1 MKVSIKNYT
10 FRNLSF
16 WLLIVIAIWAFL
28 FRGLIL
34 DEVYDNVDDGLKN
47 QKIEIIRHAFIDP
60 TVIKTNEF
68 GLAQFKIL
76 PVAFNQYSE
85 FNHFSNKMIFMEYDN
100 DMEPYRVMQTGFI
113 GPDKNY
119 YSLEIRTST
128 VEEDDLI
135 YDLTISLIALY
146 FFILISVLLINL
158 FGLNKAFKPF
168 KKIINQIQQYRVG
181 ESKSYD
187 EIETNVKEFVIL
199 QDNFKEMIRRNE
211 QVFNQQK
218 LFIENASHELQT
230 PLTIALNRLDLML
243 DDDKL
248 SEKQLTDLADTKNTL
263 WRMVNLNKSLLML
276 SRIENQQF
284 SEKSEVNFTQITKE
298 LIDDYEPF
306 FESKNIQFKLINNA
320 EFITEFNPDLARILV
335 SNLIRNTV
343 KHNNSQKLIELTS
356 DGNQFIFAN
365 TSDNSAL
372 NPQYIFNRFYK
383 QGNSENSNGLGLSII
398 ETILKNQSKI
408 EIVYQFQNPFH
419 EFILRKK

>member
-10 FRNLSF
+10 FRYLSF

-76 PVAFNQYSE
+76 PVSFNQYSE

-168 KKIINQIQQYRVG
+168 KKIINQIQQYRVD
-181 ESKSYD
+181 ETKSYD

-284 SEKSEVNFTQITKE
+284 SEKAEVNFTQITKE

-343 KHNNSQKLIELTS
+343 KHYN
-356 DGNQFIFAN
+356 A
-365 TSDNSAL
+365 
-372 NPQYIFNRFYK
+372 
-383 QGNSENSNGLGLSII
+383 
-398 ETILKNQSKI
+398 
-408 EIVYQFQNPFH
+408 
-419 EFILRKK
+419 